1 MSSSRSHS
9 STWVIPV
16 GAMKAQR
23 RPKCSERRHTAEGNA
38 HLECG
43 DSSPLSSLVSES
55 KAATSRRTPRTG
67 REKLDSFVNFLSG
80 KRSLV
85 PGRGVAVPAVAP
97 AHGVEPSMTLE
108 PRRSDAVRAAA
119 SIPDEAR
126 LVIGQL
132 RVDVVA
138 APPAQARE
146 VVHVVTRTVSANGGL
161 GTGGSNS
168 KLRFGLGQM

>member
-1 MSSSRSHS
+1 M
-9 STWVIPV
+9 PD
-16 GAMKAQR
+16 G
-23 RPKCSERRHTAEGNA
+23 
-38 HLECG
+38 
-43 DSSPLSSLVSES
+43 
-55 KAATSRRTPRTG
+55 
-67 REKLDSFVNFLSG
+67 
-80 KRSLV
+80 
-85 PGRGVAVPAVAP
+85 GVAVASVAP
-97 AHGVEPSMTLE
+97 AHGVALAATLE
-108 PRRSDAVRAAA
+108 PRRADAVQAAA
-119 SIPDEAR
+119 PIADEPR